1 MLHQPKQYRIFQK
14 PSKLLDMKYQAIVVS
29 DLHLGTK
36 DSKAEE
42 FIEFIE
48 KHPTDLLIL
57 NGDIVDGWALNRG
70 TKWKKQH
77 TKVISKLLQLSNKTR
92 IIWIRGNH
100 DEFIQEFI
108 GTHLGAIE
116 IREDYKL
123 DINNTM
129 ESYYIFHGDV
139 IDVFITKYKWLS
151 KIGSIG
157 YDFAL
162 WLNRIYNTY
171 RKWRK
176 LPYISISQKIKE
188 SVKVATNYVND
199 FEVTAL
205 SMATKKGCNGVIC
218 GHIHQ
223 PADRMIDGKRYL
235 NSGDWIENM
244 SAICIDN
251 AGKVYLYEK

>member
-1 MLHQPKQYRIFQK
+1 
-14 PSKLLDMKYQAIVVS
+14 MKHQAIIVS

-48 KHPTDLLIL
+48 KNPTDLLIL

-151 KIGSIG
+151 KIGSVG

-199 FEVTAL
+199 FEITAL

-251 AGKVYLYEK
+251 AGKVYLYKK

>member
-1 MLHQPKQYRIFQK
+1 
-14 PSKLLDMKYQAIVVS
+14 MKYQAIVVS

>member
-1 MLHQPKQYRIFQK
+1 
-14 PSKLLDMKYQAIVVS
+14 MKYQAIIVS

-42 FIEFIE
+42 FIEFLDS
-48 KHPTDLLIL
+48 HPTDLLIL

-77 TKVISKLLQLSNKTR
+77 TKVISKLLKLSKKTR

-151 KIGSIG
+151 KIGSVG

-162 WLNRIYNTY
+162 WLNRVYNGY

-176 LPYISISQKIKE
+176 LPYISISQKIKG
-188 SVKVATNYVND
+188 SVKAATNYIND
-199 FEVTAL
+199 FETSAL
-205 SMATKKGCNGVIC
+205 SMATKKGCDGVIC

-223 PADRMIDGKRYL
+223 PADTMIDGKRYL
-235 NSGDWIENM
+235 NSGDWVENM

-251 AGKVYLYEK
+251 IGKIYLYKK

>member
-1 MLHQPKQYRIFQK
+1 
-14 PSKLLDMKYQAIVVS
+14 MKHQAIIVS

-48 KHPTDLLIL
+48 KNPTDLLIL

-199 FEVTAL
+199 FEITAL

-251 AGKVYLYEK
+251 AGKVYLYKK

>member
-1 MLHQPKQYRIFQK
+1 
-14 PSKLLDMKYQAIVVS
+14 MKHQAIIVS

-42 FIEFIE
+42 FIEFID

-57 NGDIVDGWALNRG
+57 NGDIIDGWALNRG

-77 TKVISKLLQLSNKTR
+77 TKVISKLLKLSNKTR

-151 KIGSIG
+151 KIGSVG

-223 PADRMIDGKRYL
+223 PADRMIGGKRYL

-244 SAICIDN
+244 SAILVDYD
-251 AGKVYLYEK
+251 GKLYLYQR

>member
-1 MLHQPKQYRIFQK
+1 MRYK
-14 PSKLLDMKYQAIVVS
+14 AIIVS

-48 KHPTDLLIL
+48 KNPTDLLIL

-151 KIGSIG
+151 KIGSVG

-251 AGKVYLYEK
+251 AGKVYLYKK

>member
-14 PSKLLDMKYQAIVVS
+14 TPRLLDMKHQAIIVS

-48 KHPTDLLIL
+48 KHTTDLLIL

-151 KIGSIG
+151 KIGSVG

-251 AGKVYLYEK
+251 AGKVYLYKK

>member
-1 MLHQPKQYRIFQK
+1 
-14 PSKLLDMKYQAIVVS
+14 MKYQAVIVS

-36 DSKAEE
+36 DSKADE
-42 FIEFIE
+42 FIEFID
-48 KHPTDLLIL
+48 KHPSDLLIL
-57 NGDIVDGWALNRG
+57 NGDIIDGWALNRG

-77 TKVISKLLQLSNKTR
+77 TKVISKLLKLSNKTR

-123 DINNTM
+123 DIDNTM

-151 KIGSIG
+151 KIGAVG

-162 WLNRIYNTY
+162 WLNRVYNTH

-223 PADRMIDGKRYL
+223 PADRMINGKRYL

-251 AGKVYLYEK
+251 AGKVYLYKK

>member
-1 MLHQPKQYRIFQK
+1 
-14 PSKLLDMKYQAIVVS
+14 MKYQAIIAS

-42 FIEFIE
+42 FIEFLE
-48 KHPTDLLIL
+48 THPTELLIL

-70 TKWKKQH
+70 TKWKKKH
-77 TKVISKLLQLSNKTR
+77 TKVISKLLQLSNTTR

-151 KIGSIG
+151 KIGAIG

-162 WLNRIYNTY
+162 WLNRVYNTY

-176 LPYISISQKIKE
+176 LPYISISQKIKN

-199 FEVTAL
+199 FETTAL
-205 SMATKKGCNGVIC
+205 SMATKKGCDGVIC

-223 PADRMIDGKRYL
+223 PADRMINGKRYL
-235 NSGDWIENM
+235 NSGDWVENM

-251 AGKVYLYEK
+251 IGKVYLYKH

>member
-14 PSKLLDMKYQAIVVS
+14 TPRLLDMKHQAIIVS

-48 KHPTDLLIL
+48 KNPTDLLIL

-151 KIGSIG
+151 KIGSVG

-223 PADRMIDGKRYL
+223 PADRIINGHRYL
-235 NSGDWIENM
+235 NSGDWVENM

-251 AGKVYLYEK
+251 IGKIYLYKK

>member
-1 MLHQPKQYRIFQK
+1 MLHQPKQQFILPKTPQ
-14 PSKLLDMKYQAIVVS
+14 LLDMKNQAIIVS

-48 KHPTDLLIL
+48 KNPTDLLIL

-162 WLNRIYNTY
+162 WLNRVYNTY

-176 LPYISISQKIKE
+176 LPYISISQKIKG

-205 SMATKKGCNGVIC
+205 SMATKKGCSGVIC

-223 PADRMIDGKRYL
+223 PADRMINGHRYL
-235 NSGDWIENM
+235 NSGDWVENM

-251 AGKVYLYEK
+251 AGKVYLYER

>member
-1 MLHQPKQYRIFQK
+1 
-14 PSKLLDMKYQAIVVS
+14 MKYQAIIVS
-29 DLHLGTK
+29 DLHLGIK
-36 DSKAEE
+36 DSKTDE

-48 KHPTDLLIL
+48 SHPTELLIL
-57 NGDIVDGWALNRG
+57 NGDIIDGWALNRG
-70 TKWKKQH
+70 SKWRKSH
-77 TKVISKLLQLSNKTR
+77 TKVISKLLKISNKTR

-100 DEFIQEFI
+100 DEFIQEFMNNHI
-108 GTHLGAIE
+108 GSIE
-116 IREDYKL
+116 IREDYILNVNEKK
-123 DINNTM
+123 
-129 ESYYIFHGDV
+129 YYCFHGDV

-151 KIGSIG
+151 KIGSVG

-162 WLNRIYNTY
+162 WLNRVYNTY

-188 SVKVATNYVND
+188 SVRVATNYVND

-223 PADRMIDGKRYL
+223 PADRMINGKRYL
-235 NSGDWIENM
+235 NSGDWVENM
-244 SAICIDN
+244 SAICIDTY
-251 AGKVYLYEK
+251 GKLYLYR

>member
-1 MLHQPKQYRIFQK
+1 
-14 PSKLLDMKYQAIVVS
+14 MKYQAIIVS

-48 KHPTDLLIL
+48 SHPTDLLIL

-77 TKVISKLLQLSNKTR
+77 TKVISKLLHLSNTTR

-123 DINNTM
+123 DINNSM

-151 KIGSIG
+151 KIGAIG

-162 WLNRIYNTY
+162 WLNRVYNTY
-171 RKWRK
+171 RRWRK

-223 PADRMIDGKRYL
+223 PADRMIGGKRYL

-251 AGKVYLYEK
+251 IGKIYLYESKHL